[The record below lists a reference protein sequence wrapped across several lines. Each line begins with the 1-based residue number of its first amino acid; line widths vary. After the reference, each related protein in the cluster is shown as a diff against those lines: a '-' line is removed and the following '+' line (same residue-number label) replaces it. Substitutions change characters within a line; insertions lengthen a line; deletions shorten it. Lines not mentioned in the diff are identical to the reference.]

1 MKEGI
6 TLNKKF
12 AGITFHEVVENYSD
26 TLIRVAFQNTKTI
39 SDAEDIVQE
48 VYMKLIKHHQ
58 RFQSMEHLKAWLI
71 RVTINKCKD
80 HFKSAWFR
88 KTTALT
94 EKMTFFAKEENEL
107 MDELFELEP
116 EDRNIIYLYYY
127 EGYSIKEISSI
138 VNKNQNTISS
148 RLQRA
153 RTKLKLLLE
162 EGRVV

>member
-1 MKEGI
+1 
-6 TLNKKF
+6 
-12 AGITFHEVVENYSD
+12 
-26 TLIRVAFQNTKTI
+26 
-39 SDAEDIVQE
+39 
-48 VYMKLIKHHQ
+48 
-58 RFQSMEHLKAWLI
+58 
-71 RVTINKCKD
+71 
-80 HFKSAWFR
+80 
-88 KTTALT
+88 
-94 EKMTFFAKEENEL
+94 